1 MSEFYTL
8 LDEYVG
14 DSDSLTEI
22 RAVVRRLW
30 FYDFVDNPLRI
41 WQGKG
46 KLTTFDDL
54 EWLGTIDGANN
65 DHHKTPL
72 IQDGRDGSSPT
83 YQMTLTIPDI
93 PGESQFQLFEK
104 IKTEQ
109 ALIKD
114 RTITCYM
121 AIFKEGEGLRPDTP
135 YVFFK
140 QLNMISTKFSENI
153 EGNDD
158 GGITKNYKVTLIA
171 KDANFGRS
179 NRPNGTYADTIQKQR
194 ALELGV
200 STDKGS
206 EFLAALANRTYTIP

>member
-8 LDEYVG
+8 LNEYVG
-14 DSDSLTEI
+14 DSDSIAEI

-46 KLTTFDDL
+46 LLTTNDGNQ
-54 EWLGTIDGANN
+54 WLGTIDGNN
-65 DHHKTPL
+65 IDHHQTPMMS
-72 IQDGRDGSSPT
+72 DGRDGSSPT
-83 YQMTLTIPDI
+83 YEMSLKIPDI
-93 PGESQFQLFEK
+93 PGESAYQLFEK

-109 ALIKD
+109 ALIAN
-114 RTITCYM
+114 RLITCYL

-140 QLNMISTKFSENI
+140 QLNMVSTRFSENI
-153 EGNDD
+153 ESDDD
-158 GGITKNYKVTLIA
+158 GKLVKNYKVTLIA